1 LERGPSFTI
10 VNPQSTSGK
19 HYQDIYIMVFSH
31 LQWDSLQQGKF
42 SVSAAPIGPG
52 ELGRNR
58 THVFALPPRMVNDSF
73 YGWDEVMKIMQS
85 NPLRA
90 F

>member
-1 LERGPSFTI
+1 VYASA
-10 VNPQSTSGK
+10 QSTSGK
-19 HYQDIYIMVFSH
+19 QYQDIYIMVFSG
-31 LQWDSLQQGKF
+31 LQWDSLQEGRF

-58 THVFALPPRMVNDSF
+58 TCVFALPPRMVNDSLS
-73 YGWDEVMKIMQS
+73 GWDEVMKIMQS
-85 NPLRA
+85 NALRA